1 MYYIKEYIMT
11 REDNLEPL
19 FLNDHGTRMSKESIR
34 QRLHKIGDV
43 ANVTNVHP
51 HRCRRT
57 MATELARKGMPIQY
71 VQQILGHAKLD
82 TTMIYCICDKKNVRN
97 EFNKVM

>member
-1 MYYIKEYIMT
+1 MI
-11 REDNLEPL
+11 LLLL
-19 FLNDHGTRMSKESIR
+19 FCCLKGSEILWVEKYSI
-34 QRLHKIGDV
+34 
-43 ANVTNVHP
+43 NVTNVHP